1 MSSIVIFGAGGRG
14 GRRAVAEAASRG
26 HQVTAAV
33 RDPGRHADLAGDNVT
48 LIAADVTVADDVAK
62 AAAGHDAAISSVY
75 RADLP
80 SREYYPAAAHAL
92 IDGLGRA
99 GVARLVVVGIGTAL
113 EIEPGVAL
121 HDQPGVPPEHR
132 EFSLGHTAELEVLR
146 TSGGELDWVIVAPP
160 PVFLD
165 EHAER
170 TGVYRSGDHRVLP
183 RAEDAKP
190 FSYADL
196 AVALVDE
203 IERPAHSRVMVA
215 VDY

>member
-14 GRRAVAEAASRG
+14 GRRAVAEAVSRG
-26 HQVTAAV
+26 HRVTAAV
-33 RDPGRHADLAGDNVT
+33 RDPRRHADLAGENVT
-48 LIAADVTVADDVAK
+48 LIAADVTDADDVAK
-62 AAAGHDAAISSVY
+62 AAAGHDAAISSIY
-75 RADLP
+75 RADVP
-80 SREYYPAAAHAL
+80 AQEFYPAAAHAL

-99 GVARLVVVGIGTAL
+99 GVARLVVVGIGSAL

-132 EFSLGHTAELEVLR
+132 EFSLGHTAELEVFR
-146 TSGGELDWVIVAPP
+146 ASGGGLDWVVVAPP

-170 TGVYRSGDHRVLP
+170 TGEYRSGDHRVLP

-203 IERPAHSRVMVA
+203 IDRPKHSRVMVA

>member
-1 MSSIVIFGAGGRG
+1 MSSIVIFGAGGRA
-14 GRRAVAEAASRG
+14 GRRAVAEAVSRG
-26 HQVTAAV
+26 YLVTAAV
-33 RDPGRHADLAGDNVT
+33 RDPGRHADLAGDNVA
-48 LIAADVTVADDVAK
+48 LVAADVTDADDVAK

-99 GVARLVVVGIGTAL
+99 GVGRLVVVGVGSAL
-113 EIEPGVAL
+113 EIEPGVAF
-121 HDQPGVPPEHR
+121 HDQPGWPPEHR
-132 EFSLGHTAELEVLR
+132 EFSLGHTAELEVFR
-146 TSGGELDWVIVAPP
+146 ASGGGLDWVIVAPP
-160 PVFLD
+160 PVMLD
-165 EHAER
+165 EHAGR
-170 TGVYRSGDHRVLP
+170 TGEYRSGDHRVLP
-183 RAEDAKP
+183 READTKP

-203 IERPAHSRVMVA
+203 IERPAHSKSMVA

>member
-1 MSSIVIFGAGGRG
+1 MSRIVIFGAGGRG
-14 GRRAVAEAASRG
+14 GRRAVAEAVSRG

-33 RDPGRHADLAGDNVT
+33 RDPRRHTDLAGDNVT

-80 SREYYPAAAHAL
+80 SRDYYPAAAHAL

-99 GVARLVVVGIGTAL
+99 GVARLVVVGVGSAL
-113 EIEPGVAL
+113 EIAPGVAF
-121 HDQPGVPPEHR
+121 HDQQGWPPEHR
-132 EFSLGHTAELEVLR
+132 EFSLGHTAELEVFR
-146 TSGGELDWVIVAPP
+146 ASGGGLDWVIIAPP
-160 PVFLD
+160 PVMLD
-165 EHAER
+165 EHAGR
-170 TGVYRSGDHRVLP
+170 TGGYRSGDHRVLP
-183 RAEDAKP
+183 RAEDAAA

-203 IERPAHSRVMVA
+203 IERPKHSRAMVA

>member
-14 GRRAVAEAASRG
+14 GRRAVAEAVSRG

-132 EFSLGHTAELEVLR
+132 EFSLGHTAELEVFR

-203 IERPAHSRVMVA
+203 DERPAHSRAMVA

>member
-1 MSSIVIFGAGGRG
+1 MSRIVIFGAGGRG
-14 GRRAVAEAASRG
+14 GRRAVAEAVSRG
-26 HQVTAAV
+26 HLVTAAV
-33 RDPGRHADLAGDNVT
+33 RDPRRHADLAGDNVT

-80 SREYYPAAAHAL
+80 SQEYYPAAAHAL

-99 GVARLVVVGIGTAL
+99 GVTRLVVVGVGSAL
-113 EIEPGVAL
+113 EIAPGVAF
-121 HDQPGVPPEHR
+121 HDQPGWPSAHR
-132 EFSLGHTAELEVLR
+132 EFSLGHTAQLEVLR
-146 TSGGELDWVIVAPP
+146 ASGGGLDWVIVAPP
-160 PVFLD
+160 PAMID

-170 TGVYRSGDHRVLP
+170 TGGYRSGDHRVLP
-183 RAEDAKP
+183 RAEDAGP

-203 IERPAHSRVMVA
+203 IERPKHSREMVA
-215 VDY
+215 IDH